1 MLISFLMWGVTI
13 DLLDYSLISLE
24 FNNVDGIGAAIATCL
39 MYAMVGPLTSLYI
52 GNTVGNSLFAIGEAK
67 TSQFM
72 AYGVSHLPK
81 FGKKD
86 KQ

>member
-1 MLISFLMWGVTI
+1 
-13 DLLDYSLISLE
+13 
-24 FNNVDGIGAAIATCL
+24 
-39 MYAMVGPLTSLYI
+39 MVGPLTSLYI

-86 KQ
+86 K